1 MEIQPLC
8 PELIAKL
15 EIAVA
20 HKNRERAVAVVERYF
35 EELDEP
41 KPKGLDMTLADLLPM
56 RQASLLAKE
65 GYVLLGDLKGVT
77 EAELTELKGV
87 GKQLIWSLT
96 KRVRAISGFRAK
108 ENPQLMQRVSRNK
121 G

>member
-1 MEIQPLC
+1 MEIKPLC

-35 EELDEP
+35 AKLNNPRVTALDTP
-41 KPKGLDMTLADLLPM
+41 LAEILPM

-65 GYVLLGDLKGVT
+65 GYMYLRDLK
-77 EAELTELKGV
+77 ELTEPEILSIKNA
-87 GKQLIWSLT
+87 GKKLVEALRS
-96 KRVRAISGFRAK
+96 AIK
-108 ENPQLMQRVSRNK
+108 THLQTTNTN
-121 G
+121 

>member
-20 HKNRERAVAVVERYF
+20 HRNRERAVAVVERYF
-35 EELDEP
+35 EELDKP
-41 KPKGLDMTLADLLPM
+41 RPKGLDTPLADILPM

-65 GYVLLGDLKGVT
+65 GYLLVSDLAGVSEADLVEIKGI
-77 EAELTELKGV
+77 
-87 GKQLIWSLT
+87 GKQLIAGLREKLNQRLHS
-96 KRVRAISGFRAK
+96 KSG
-108 ENPQLMQRVSRNK
+108 
-121 G
+121 

>member
-41 KPKGLDMTLADLLPM
+41 ALAALDTPLADILPM
-56 RQASLLAKE
+56 RQASLLARA
-65 GYVLLGDLKGVT
+65 GYITAKDLAGVS
-77 EAELTELKGV
+77 EAEIAAIKGV
-87 GKQLIWSLT
+87 GEKFMRLLKKGLGERFSGVPESSLQP
-96 KRVRAISGFRAK
+96 S
-108 ENPQLMQRVSRNK
+108 
-121 G
+121 